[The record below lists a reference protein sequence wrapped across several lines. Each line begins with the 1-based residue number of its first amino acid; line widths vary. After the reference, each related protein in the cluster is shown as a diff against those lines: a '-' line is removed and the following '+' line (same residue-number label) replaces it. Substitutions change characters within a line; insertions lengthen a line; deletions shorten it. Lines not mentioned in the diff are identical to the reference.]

1 MIEIRPATPEEAPYL
16 SQWLTDPAIL
26 RWFPMTDAREIDDAV
41 RIWLSYSK
49 YQACFTAYVD
59 GIPVGMS
66 TLYLQPYQ
74 KFAHQCLF
82 AIIVD
87 AKYRNR
93 GIGRALLEHMF
104 EAAKNQFN
112 IEILHL
118 EVYQG
123 NPAIRL
129 YRRMGFQE
137 FGRQPK
143 FIKIDGEYLDK
154 IMMQKELYGRS

>member
-1 MIEIRPATPEEAPYL
+1 MIEIRPAVPEEAPYL
-16 SQWLTDPAIL
+16 SQWLADPAIL
-26 RWFPMTDAREIDDAV
+26 RWFPMTDAKEIDDAV
-41 RIWLSYSK
+41 RIWMGYSK
-49 YQACFTAYVD
+49 LQACFTAYVD
-59 GIPVGMS
+59 GVPVGMS

-87 AKYRNR
+87 EKHRNQ
-93 GIGRALLEHMF
+93 GIGRALLERMI
-104 EAAKNQFN
+104 EAAKNQFK

-118 EVYQG
+118 EVYEG

-129 YRRMGFQE
+129 YERMGFRE

-143 FIKIDGEYLDK
+143 FIKINGEYLDK
-154 IMMQKELYGRS
+154 IMMQKDL

>member
-1 MIEIRPATPEEAPYL
+1 MIEIRPANPDEGAYL
-16 SQWLTDPAIL
+16 AKWLADPAIL

-41 RIWLSYSK
+41 KIWMGYSK
-49 YQACFTAYVD
+49 FQSCFTAYEN
-59 GIPVGMS
+59 GAPVGMS
-66 TLYLQPYQ
+66 ILYIQPYQ

-87 AKYRNR
+87 EKHRNK
-93 GIGRALLEHMF
+93 GIGKALMQHMID
-104 EAAKNQFN
+104 AAKNQFK

-118 EVYQG
+118 EVYAG

-129 YRRMGFQE
+129 YERMGFKE

-143 FIKIDGEYLDK
+143 FIKQDGEYIDK
-154 IMMQKELYGRS
+154 IMMQKEL

>member
-1 MIEIRPATPEEAPYL
+1 MIEIRPAVPEEAPYL
-16 SQWLTDPAIL
+16 SQWLTDPDIL

-93 GIGRALLEHMF
+93 GIGKALLEHMF
-104 EAAKNQFN
+104 EAAKNQFK

-129 YRRMGFQE
+129 YERMGFHE

-143 FIKIDGEYLDK
+143 FIKIDGDYLDK
-154 IMMQKELYGRS
+154 IMMQKEL

>member
-1 MIEIRPATPEEAPYL
+1 MIEIRPANPDEGPYL
-16 SQWLTDPAIL
+16 AKWLADPAIL

-41 RIWLSYSK
+41 KIWMGYTRFQS
-49 YQACFTAYVD
+49 CFTAYEN
-59 GIPVGMS
+59 GAPVGMAI
-66 TLYLQPYQ
+66 LYIQPYQ

-87 AKYRNR
+87 EKHRNK
-93 GIGRALLEHMF
+93 GIGKALMQHMID
-104 EAAKNQFN
+104 AAKNQFK

-118 EVYQG
+118 EVYAG

-129 YRRMGFQE
+129 YERMGFKE

-143 FIKIDGEYLDK
+143 FIKQDGEYIDK
-154 IMMQKELYGRS
+154 IMMQKEL

>member
-1 MIEIRPATPEEAPYL
+1 VKIEIRPTPPEEAPYL
-16 SQWLTDPAIL
+16 TKWLIDPAIL

-41 RIWLSYSK
+41 RIWVGYSK
-49 YQACFTAYVD
+49 FGACFTAYIN
-59 GIPVGMS
+59 GIPAGML

-87 AKYRNR
+87 EKYRNK
-93 GIGRALLEHMF
+93 GIGRALLEHMM
-104 EAAKNQFN
+104 EEAKNKFK
-112 IEILHL
+112 IELLHL

-123 NPAIRL
+123 NPALRL
-129 YRRMGFQE
+129 YERMGFKVY
-137 FGRQPK
+137 GTQPR

-154 IMMQKELYGRS
+154 IMMQKDLTQ

>member
-1 MIEIRPATPEEAPYL
+1 MIEIRPAVPEEGVYL
-16 SQWLTDPAIL
+16 NRWLTDPSIL
-26 RWFPMTDAREIDDAV
+26 RWFPMSDAREIDDAV
-41 RIWLSYSK
+41 RIWMGYSK
-49 YQACFTAYVD
+49 FQACFTAYED
-59 GIPVGMS
+59 GVPVGMS

-87 AKYRNR
+87 DKHRNK
-93 GIGRALLEHMF
+93 GIGKALMEHMIN
-104 EAAKNQFN
+104 AAKNQFK

-118 EVYQG
+118 EVYEG

-129 YRRMGFQE
+129 YERFGFKE

-143 FIKIDGEYLDK
+143 FIKIDGEYIDK
-154 IMMQKELYGRS
+154 IMMQKELHGRS

>member
-1 MIEIRPATPEEAPYL
+1 MIEIRPANPDEGTYL
-16 SQWLTDPAIL
+16 AKWLADPAIL

-41 RIWLSYSK
+41 KIWMGYTK
-49 YQACFTAYVD
+49 FQACFTAYENGAV
-59 GIPVGMS
+59 VGMS
-66 TLYLQPYQ
+66 ILYIQPYQ

-87 AKYRNR
+87 EKHRNK
-93 GIGRALLEHMF
+93 GIGKALMQHMID
-104 EAAKNQFN
+104 AAKNQFK

-118 EVYQG
+118 EVYAG

-129 YRRMGFQE
+129 YERMGFKE

-143 FIKIDGEYLDK
+143 FIKQDGEYIDK
-154 IMMQKELYGRS
+154 IMMQKQL

>member
-1 MIEIRPATPEEAPYL
+1 MIEIRPAVPEEASYL
-16 SQWLTDPAIL
+16 NQWLTDPEIL
-26 RWFPMTDAREIDDAV
+26 RWFPMSDAREIDDSV
-41 RIWLSYSK
+41 RIWMSYTK
-49 YQACFTAYVD
+49 YQAAFTAYVD
-59 GIPVGMS
+59 GVPVGMS
-66 TLYLQPYQ
+66 TLYIQPYQ

-93 GIGRALLEHMF
+93 GIGKALLERMC

-118 EVYQG
+118 EVYEG

-129 YRRMGFQE
+129 YERMGFRE

-154 IMMQKELYGRS
+154 IMMQKEL